1 MQRDTLFLLQ
11 APFEDE
17 GAMWFC
23 RDCATMDGALLA
35 NPHWAERIEVRRMP
49 FPRPRQEIIALL
61 GADNQGMP
69 VLVIAE
75 AAKAPEDAQHFE
87 GRAFVTDPKAIARY
101 LAATH
106 GGAGPHP

>member
-1 MQRDTLFLLQ
+1 MQRDTLFLLK
-11 APFEDE
+11 APFEDS

-23 RDCATMDGALLA
+23 RDCATMEGALLA
-35 NPHWAERIEVRRMP
+35 NPHWAECIEVRRMP
-49 FPRPRQEIIALL
+49 FPRPRREIIALL

-69 VLVIAE
+69 VLVLAA
-75 AAKAPEDAQHFE
+75 AAKAPEGAQYFE
-87 GRAFVTDPKAIARY
+87 GRAFVTDPKVIARY